1 MTTYENVQVE
11 RADGYAVIAMN
22 RPKANALSAGLV
34 NDIRAAL
41 ASLREDSGVRCVL
54 IASALDRFF
63 SGGADIPSLRES
75 LGKAPSESIL
85 TAAGLS
91 LVNEI
96 EAFPK
101 PVVAVVGG
109 MALGGGCE
117 LSLACHLRIASEN
130 AQFGQPEINLGII
143 PGWGGTHRLPRLI
156 GEARAMDWLLTG
168 RMVSAQEAF
177 QAGLVCKV
185 VPAEQLMTAAKELAA
200 VLASKPAVATRV
212 TLRVVLERSIYPE
225 RGLQLEADGFQEA
238 AASKDA
244 AEGVAAFLEKRPA
257 HFTGA

>member
-1 MTTYENVQVE
+1 MSTYENVQLE
-11 RADGYAVIAMN
+11 RADGYAVLAMN

-41 ASLREDSGVRCVL
+41 DEVREDSTVRCVL
-54 IASALDRFF
+54 LTSALERFF

-75 LGKAPSESIL
+75 LGKTPSENSL
-85 TAAGLS
+85 TAYGLS
-91 LVNEI
+91 LVNGI

-101 PVVAVVGG
+101 PVVALVNG

-117 LSLACHLRIASEN
+117 LSLACHMRIASET

-168 RMVSAQEAF
+168 RMVGAQEAF

-185 VPAEQLMTAAKELAA
+185 VPADQLLSAGKELAA
-200 VLASKPAVATRV
+200 VLASKPAVATQV

-225 RGLQLEADGFQEA
+225 RGHELEAAGFQEA

-257 HFTGA
+257 KFTGA

>member
-1 MTTYENVQVE
+1 MTTYENIQVE
-11 RADGYAVIAMN
+11 RADGYGVIAMN

-34 NDIRAAL
+34 TDIRAGL
-41 ASLREDSGVRCVL
+41 AELREDTGVRCIL
-54 IASALDRFF
+54 ITSALERFF
-63 SGGADIPSLRES
+63 SGGADIPSLRDS
-75 LGKAPSESIL
+75 LGKPPAEVSL
-85 TAAGLS
+85 TRDGLAM
-91 LVNEI
+91 VDEI
-96 EAFPK
+96 ESCPK

-117 LSLACHLRIASEN
+117 LSLACHLRIASEA

-185 VPAEQLMTAAKELAA
+185 VPAAQLMDAAKELAV

-212 TLRVVLERSIYPE
+212 TLHAVRERSFYPE
-225 RGLQLEADGFQEA
+225 RGAELELAAFQVA
-238 AASKDA
+238 GSSKDA
-244 AEGVAAFLEKRPA
+244 AEGVAAFVEKRAPR
-257 HFTGA
+257 FTDV